1 MKFKKI
7 EEKYTELN
15 RERYQYREWEQKE
28 KQNTT
33 GEEKRTEKKENK
45 T

>member
-7 EEKYTELN
+7 EEKYTKLN

-28 KQNTT
+28 KQNRT